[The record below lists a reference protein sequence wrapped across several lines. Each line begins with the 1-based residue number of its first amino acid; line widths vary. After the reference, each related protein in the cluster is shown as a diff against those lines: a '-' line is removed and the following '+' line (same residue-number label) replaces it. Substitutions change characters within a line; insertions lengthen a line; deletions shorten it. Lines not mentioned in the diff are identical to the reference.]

1 MKNIMNIVRSDMIIR
16 NGDKKKYIPLL
27 ISVCLFSCLLC
38 FLVSSLY
45 GTMFPMLFASMVVTF
60 LFGKESKYNSRKL
73 YSVLPVKKSDT
84 VNSGFLSGFVIYCSV
99 SLAVYLIV
107 LAMLVNKLCY
117 LVITGE
123 SEHEMISRLSAAAGV
138 SETGIFN
145 LLYAASFS
153 FGMVLLSNQIKTGI
167 LKPAAFS
174 GKIRKADSSDKR
186 AAALGGALVVFILL
200 LVSGVIKVT
209 PLYILAAILSKLASL
224 MDGMLLSGLCIL
236 IGAAL
241 SGYNYICTLLEYEI
255 SEQ

>member
-84 VNSGFLSGFVIYCSV
+84 VNSGFLSGFVIYFSV

-107 LAMLVNKLCY
+107 LAMLVNM
-117 LVITGE
+117 VIIGE
-123 SEHEMISRLSAAAGV
+123 SEHDMISRLSAAAGV

-153 FGMVLLSNQIKTGI
+153 FGMVLLSNQIKTGL

-200 LVSGVIKVT
+200 LASGVIKVT